1 MKRSDRSGF
10 IRRVQERFFT
20 FQMFSDV
27 CLTRIV
33 NNLVYSLSYV
43 FTRVYRKRYKTYK
56 WEFTRK
62 KEEARTTTKEE
73 QRLRHIK
80 KAR

>member
-10 IRRVQERFFT
+10 IRRVQERFFA
-20 FQMFSDV
+20 FRMFSDV

-33 NNLVYSLSYV
+33 NNLVYSLLYV